1 MLLGVD
7 LGSRTIKVAAVEG
20 ARLVAHRIEPSGFD
34 PAGQAAQ
41 MIAALIASLGA
52 SPAVP
57 VVATGYG
64 RHLAQRH
71 FARHAITEIKAH
83 ALGARRLF
91 PGCRTVVD
99 VGGQDAKV
107 ILLDEAGRVARFQM
121 NDKCAAG
128 TGRFL
133 EIMAATLGWT
143 SAEFGPA
150 ARSSRETVPI
160 NSMCTVFAESEVVS
174 LKNRGVPPAD
184 IARAVHLSVVDRL
197 AGMLERLGWEA
208 PVVLSG
214 GVARNPFV
222 VEVLGERLG
231 TRIDTAEHPD
241 LLGALGA
248 ALHGERREEVPS

>member
-1 MLLGVD
+1 MHLGVD
-7 LGSRTIKVAAVEG
+7 LGSRTVKVAAVRDG
-20 ARLVAHRIEPSGFD
+20 TLVGRRIEPSGFD
-34 PAGQAAQ
+34 PAGQAAR
-41 MIAALIASLGA
+41 MLEAFGLG
-52 SPAVP
+52 P

-71 FARHAITEIKAH
+71 FARGAITEIKAH
-83 ALGARRLF
+83 AIGARHLH

-107 ILLDEAGRVARFQM
+107 ILLDEAGRVAKFQM

-133 EIMAATLGWT
+133 EIMAGTLGWGLD
-143 SAEFGPA
+143 EFGPA
-150 ARSSRETVPI
+150 AATSAEAVPI
-160 NSMCTVFAESEVVS
+160 NSMCTVFAESEVIS
-174 LKNRGVPPAD
+174 LKNRGVPTAD

-197 AGMLERLGWEA
+197 VGMLDRLGWRE
-208 PVVLSG
+208 PVVFSG

-222 VEVLGERLG
+222 VRELGARLG
-231 TRIDTAEHPD
+231 VAIAVPEHPD

-248 ALHGERREEVPS
+248 ALHGARAASP

>member
-1 MLLGVD
+1 MVLGVD

-34 PAGQAAQ
+34 PAGQAAR
-41 MIAALIASLGA
+41 MIASLA
-52 SPAVP
+52 EPAAVP

-71 FARHAITEIKAH
+71 FAREAITEIKAH
-83 ALGARRLF
+83 ALGARQLF

-107 ILLDEAGRVARFQM
+107 ILLDGAGRVARFQM

-133 EIMAATLGWT
+133 EIMAATLSWT
-143 SAEFGPA
+143 SSEFGPA
-150 ARSSRETVPI
+150 ARGSRETVPI
-160 NSMCTVFAESEVVS
+160 NSMCTVFAESEVIS

-197 AGMLERLGWEA
+197 AAMLERLGWEP
-208 PVVLSG
+208 PVVFSG

-222 VEVLGERLG
+222 LEALAERLG
-231 TRIDTAEHPD
+231 IPVEAAEHPD

-248 ALHGERREEVPS
+248 ALHGARREDASG